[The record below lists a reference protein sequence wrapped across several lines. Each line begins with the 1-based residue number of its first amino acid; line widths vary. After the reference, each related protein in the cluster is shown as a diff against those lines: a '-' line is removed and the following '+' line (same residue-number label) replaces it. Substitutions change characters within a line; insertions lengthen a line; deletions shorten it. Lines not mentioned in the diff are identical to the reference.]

1 MPAHVII
8 GAQWGD
14 EGKGKVVDLYT
25 ESADVV
31 VRYQGGNNAGHTLVV
46 DRGGEVSK
54 TVLHLIPSG
63 ILHAGKTCVIASGVV
78 VDPAICLKEI
88 EALKVRG
95 YLQDDHQLMIASDAS
110 VIMPYHRALDVARE
124 AEASGQRIGTTGRGI
139 GPCYEDKVGR
149 RAVLMRDLLD
159 AGLLREKLERELV
172 EKNHLL
178 RRLGQEPLEVEA
190 LVAEYVGYGSR
201 LKPYIA
207 ETGRYVYD
215 QLKRGRHVL
224 FEGAQGTLLDVGL
237 GTYPYVTSSH
247 TTAGGVCVN
256 TGIAPRQLDGVI
268 GITKA
273 YCTRVGEGP
282 FPTELDDEVGEHLRR
297 VGHEYGSTT
306 GRPRRC
312 GWIDVAALRYASRI
326 NGFTGLAVTK
336 LDVLT
341 GLKTIKMCIGYKD
354 ASGRRHEEPSMDV
367 RVLEGWEPQY
377 EEMPGW
383 SEALHSVREWDELP
397 NAAKHLLRRLETLL
411 EVPVI
416 LVSVGPKRAET
427 IVLKHLSR

>member
-25 ESADVV
+25 EFADVV

-63 ILHAGKTCVIASGVV
+63 ILHAGKTCVIATGVV
-78 VDPAICLKEI
+78 VDPEICLQEI
-88 EALKVRG
+88 DALKARG
-95 YLQDDHQLMIASDAS
+95 YLQDDHQLMIATDAS
-110 VIMPYHRALDVARE
+110 VIMPYHRALDKARE
-124 AEASGQRIGTTGRGI
+124 ADTTGQKIGTTGRGI

-149 RAVLMRDLLD
+149 RSVLMRDLLD
-159 AGLLREKLERELV
+159 EQVLREKIGRALG

-178 RRLGQEPLEVEA
+178 ARYGLEGFEEDA
-190 LVAEYVGYGSR
+190 LVKELMSYGAR
-201 LKPYIA
+201 LKPHIM

-224 FEGAQGTLLDVGL
+224 FEGAQGTMLDVGL

-247 TTAGGVCVN
+247 TTSGGVCVN
-256 TGIAPRQLDGVI
+256 TGIAPRQLDGVV
-268 GITKA
+268 GIMKA

-282 FPTELDDEVGEHLRR
+282 FPTELDEEVGEHLRR
-297 VGHEYGSTT
+297 VGHEFGSTT

-312 GWIDVAALRYASRI
+312 GWIDVASLRYAARV

-354 ASGRRHEEPSMDV
+354 ASGKRHEEPTMDV
-367 RVLEGWEPQY
+367 RQLESWEPQY
-377 EEMPGW
+377 EEMAGW
-383 SEALHSVREWDELP
+383 SEPLHGVREWDELP
-397 NAAKHLLRRLETLL
+397 NAAKHLLKRLETLL
-411 EVPVI
+411 EVPVV

-427 IVLKHLSR
+427 IVLKHLNR